1 MRLDDGIKGICYRN
15 QTTSGPSSRLVKVF
29 ARRYGSYAEE
39 KIANKG
45 WFVGQPQGLQD
56 SSTFAGQRGSACMR
70 CRILISGVMYPLVT
84 SLLRL
89 RSGSTTAMIPSKWV
103 VVQMDMR
110 SVSPNRRSKAGEYR
124 EEKKED
130 ICTVIALQVMYDG
143 FLEHSGRGVE
153 DNRKNTTSNVD
164 FCHVT
169 SDTSY
174 YRRPFISLPSF
185 RFYSAHFWAFHALF
199 KECLSIVFTQR
210 RSFHGHFIIPSSS
223 T

>member
-1 MRLDDGIKGICYRN
+1 MNI
-15 QTTSGPSSRLVKVF
+15 VKRKKKIS
-29 ARRYGSYAEE
+29 AR
-39 KIANKG
+39 
-45 WFVGQPQGLQD
+45 
-56 SSTFAGQRGSACMR
+56 
-70 CRILISGVMYPLVT
+70 
-84 SLLRL
+84 SL
-89 RSGSTTAMIPSKWV
+89 
-103 VVQMDMR
+103 
-110 SVSPNRRSKAGEYR
+110 
-124 EEKKED
+124 
-130 ICTVIALQVMYDG
+130 ALQVMYDG
-143 FLEHSGRGVE
+143 FLEHSGQGVE